1 MRTGLVVLRSY
12 PHRIPA
18 ELAQGA
24 LEAAGLTAFLEVGP
38 YGPTH
43 ETFRVDLLVRAEDT
57 EKALKILGPELSS

>member
-1 MRTGLVVLRSY
+1 MTQKSHFVVLRKH

-18 ELAQGA
+18 ELDKRT

-43 ETFRVDLLVRAEDT
+43 ETTGVELLVRSEDVET
-57 EKALKILGPELSS
+57 ALTILGPDS